1 MISVLAF
8 RDAIHYRLVF
18 SWFFDIHGNPRN
30 LKEKLTTKTFFS
42 HEIKRLSYASIMENF
57 AKQHFLDVIEV
68 SIVIS
73 WEIDVETEKENFKNE
88 SLSINS
94 CLISSWYD
102 IKQYI
107 NQVWGDWK
115 QIRFIAETQCYACWE
130 TQLPVATVYL

>member
-1 MISVLAF
+1 
-8 RDAIHYRLVF
+8 
-18 SWFFDIHGNPRN
+18 
-30 LKEKLTTKTFFS
+30 
-42 HEIKRLSYASIMENF
+42 MENF
-57 AKQHFLDVIEV
+57 AKQHFLDVNEV

-73 WEIDVETEKENFKNE
+73 WEIDVEIEKENFKNE

-94 CLISSWYD
+94 GLISSWYD